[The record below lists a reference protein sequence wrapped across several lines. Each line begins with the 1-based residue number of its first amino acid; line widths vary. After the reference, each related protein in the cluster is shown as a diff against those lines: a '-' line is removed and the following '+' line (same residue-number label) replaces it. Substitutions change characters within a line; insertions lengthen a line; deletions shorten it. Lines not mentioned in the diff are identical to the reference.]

1 MISFASLFVGL
12 VLGIVDVQLLVGG
25 GVDRVELILD
35 GRRVAELREPFE
47 TSLDLGCEPAPHELV
62 AVAYDAHGNELDR
75 ARQWVN
81 RPRPA
86 AEASLVLEE
95 GRGGRG
101 RFARLTWRALVGETP
116 DSVTVSLDGAP
127 FPVSDPSRI
136 ELPPFE
142 PSRVHVL
149 RIVLDFG
156 KGITA
161 SSELVFGGSAKADA
175 QTELTA
181 VVVELGKGATL
192 PEAGELAG
200 WFEADGS
207 FLEVGAVESG
217 GADVVFV
224 AEGSA
229 RQELRRGLEAY
240 IYSRRR
246 QPMLRLPLAGR
257 DPDEDLRLCFLWPVA
272 RTTPQAGMVANV
284 YPMTRWFGRGRLSVD
299 RIVADR
305 LEWPPWEREVQRI
318 ADAVAVAGLTAAR
331 DGRRRAVVLL
341 LGPGAK
347 DGSRLSPDEAARFL
361 ARLGVPLHVWSI
373 GARRSPE
380 AERWGHGKAVLVDR
394 GIGLEL
400 EKLLE
405 ILDRHRVFWVEGA
418 HLPQDVSLTPLAKG
432 VRLVR

>member
-12 VLGIVDVQLLVGG
+12 VLGLVDVQLLAGE
-25 GVDRVELILD
+25 GVDRVGLFLD
-35 GRRVAELREPFE
+35 GRPVAELREPFE

-62 AVAYDAHGNELDR
+62 AVAYDAHGTELDR
-75 ARQWVN
+75 ARQWIN
-81 RPRPA
+81 RPRAA

-95 GRGGRG
+95 GHGGRG
-101 RFARLTWRALVGETP
+101 RVARLTWRALVGETP
-116 DSVTVSLDGAP
+116 DSVAVSLDGVP
-127 FPVSDPSRI
+127 VPVSDPSRI

-149 RIVLDFG
+149 RVVLDFG
-156 KGITA
+156 KGVSAAT
-161 SSELVFGGSAKADA
+161 ELVFGGSAKAGA

-181 VVVELGKGATL
+181 VAVALEKGATL
-192 PEAGELAG
+192 PEAGDLAG
-200 WFEADGS
+200 WFEGDGS
-207 FLEVGAVESG
+207 LLDVAAVESG

-229 RQELRRGLEAY
+229 GQELRRGLEATT
-240 IYSRRR
+240 YSRRR
-246 QPMLRLPLAGR
+246 QPIVRQPLAGR
-257 DPDEDLRLCFLWPVA
+257 DPDEDVRLCFLWPVA

-284 YPMTRWFGRGRLSVD
+284 YPMTRWFSRGRLSVD
-299 RIVADR
+299 RIVGEKLD
-305 LEWPPWEREVQRI
+305 WPSWDREVQRI

-347 DGSRLSPDEAARFL
+347 DGSRLSPDETARFL

-373 GARRSPE
+373 GGRRSPE
-380 AERWGHGKAVLVDR
+380 AVRWGDGKAVLVDR
-394 GIGLEL
+394 GIGREL

-405 ILDRHRVFWVEGA
+405 LLDRQRVVWVEGA
-418 HLPQDVSLTPLAKG
+418 HLPQVVSLTPLAKG

>member
-1 MISFASLFVGL
+1 VISFASLFVGL
-12 VLGIVDVQLLVGG
+12 VLGIVDVQLLAGE
-25 GVDRVELILD
+25 GVDRVGLFLD
-35 GRRVAELREPFE
+35 GRPVAELREPFE

-62 AVAYDAHGNELDR
+62 AVAYDAHGTELDR
-75 ARQWVN
+75 ARQWIN

-95 GRGGRG
+95 GRGGHG
-101 RFARLTWRALVGETP
+101 RFARLTWRALVGEVP

-127 FPVSDPSRI
+127 VPVSDPSRI

-142 PSRVHVL
+142 PTRVHVL
-149 RIVLDFG
+149 RVVLDFG
-156 KGITA
+156 EGVSA
-161 SSELVFGGSAKADA
+161 STELVFGGSAKAGA

-181 VVVELGKGATL
+181 VAVALEKGATL
-192 PEAGELAG
+192 PGPGDLAG

-207 FLEVGAVESG
+207 LLEVAAVEAG

-229 RQELRRGLEAY
+229 GQELRRGLEAY
-240 IYSRRR
+240 TYSRRR
-246 QPMLRLPLAGR
+246 QPIVRQPLARG

-284 YPMTRWFGRGRLSVD
+284 YPMTRWFSRGRLNVD
-299 RIVADR
+299 RIAAER
-305 LEWPPWEREVQRI
+305 LEWPPWERQIQRI

-347 DGSRLSPDEAARFL
+347 DGSRLSPDEAERFV

-373 GARRSPE
+373 GGRRSPE
-380 AERWGHGKAVLVDR
+380 AARWGHGKTTLVDR

-405 ILDRHRVFWVEGA
+405 NLERQRVVWVEGA
-418 HLPQDVSLTPLAKG
+418 HLPQEVSLTPLAKG
-432 VRLVR
+432 ARLVR